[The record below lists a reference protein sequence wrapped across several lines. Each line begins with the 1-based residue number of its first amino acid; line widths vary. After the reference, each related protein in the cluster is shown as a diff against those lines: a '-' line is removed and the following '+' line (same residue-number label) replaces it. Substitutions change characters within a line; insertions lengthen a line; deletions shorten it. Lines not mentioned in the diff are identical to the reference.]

1 MPVNTAMETRQLG
14 VSDLQITPIGL
25 GTWAIG
31 GGNWEF
37 GWGSQDDEESIATIH
52 RALDVGVNWIDT
64 AAVYGLGRSE
74 EVVGRALQ
82 GMTNRPY
89 IFTKCSMIW
98 DEQRKVGH
106 SLKKE
111 SVKREAEA
119 SLRRLQV
126 EAIDLYQIHWPNP
139 EAEIEEGW
147 AAMAELQR
155 EGKVRFIGVSN
166 FNVEQ
171 MQRAQKIAPITSL
184 QPPYSLLEREI
195 ETEVLPFAQRNQIG
209 VIAYSPMASGLLT
222 GKMTRARVA
231 ALPKDDWRRRSEW
244 FTEPQLTRNLYL
256 VETLREIGTRH
267 GRTAGEVAIAWT
279 LRRPEVTG
287 AIVGARRPEQLDGV
301 IGAGAFRLTPE
312 EIAEIEAAQTQ
323 A

>member
-1 MPVNTAMETRQLG
+1 MSVNTAMETRQLG
-14 VSDLQITPIGL
+14 VSDLKITPIGL

-52 RALDVGVNWIDT
+52 RALDMGVNWIDT

-74 EVVGRALQ
+74 VVVGRAIKGLSQ
-82 GMTNRPY
+82 RPY

-106 SLKKE
+106 SLKKA
-111 SVKREAEA
+111 SVKREAED

-126 EAIDLYQIHWPNP
+126 ETIDLYQIHWPNP

-147 AAMAELQR
+147 EAMGELQR
-155 EGKVRFIGVSN
+155 EGKVRYLGVSN
-166 FNVEQ
+166 FNVAQ
-171 MQRAQKIAPITSL
+171 MRRAQKIAPITSL
-184 QPPYSLLEREI
+184 QPPYSLLDREI
-195 ETEVLPFAQRNQIG
+195 EAEILPFCERNQIG
-209 VIAYSPMASGLLT
+209 VIAYSPMASGLLS

-231 ALPKDDWRRRSEW
+231 AFPKDDWRRNSPW
-244 FTEPQLTRNLYL
+244 FTEPQLSRNLYV
-256 VETLREIGTRH
+256 VETLRDIGTRH

-301 IGAGAFRLTPE
+301 IGAGTFRLTDE
-312 EIAEIEAAQTQ
+312 EIAEIERAQSK
-323 A
+323 